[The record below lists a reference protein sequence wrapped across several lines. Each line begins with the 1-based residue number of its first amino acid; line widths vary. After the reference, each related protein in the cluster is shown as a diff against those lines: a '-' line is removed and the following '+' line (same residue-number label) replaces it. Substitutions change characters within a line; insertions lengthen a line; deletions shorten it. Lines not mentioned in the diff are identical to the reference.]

1 MSSSVSLTRVAAACL
16 AVLIPALAFGCAGAP
31 DGLQVGDR
39 APRFELPAVGG
50 ERVALGDYT
59 GQRPVLLFFHMAV
72 G

>member
-1 MSSSVSLTRVAAACL
+1 MSSRASLSRVVAGCL
-16 AVLIPALAFGCAGAP
+16 AVLVPAIAFGCAGAS
-31 DGLQVGDR
+31 DGLQVGDP
-39 APRFELPAVGG
+39 APKFELPAVGG